1 MHNRR
6 MSVTL
11 LKQCQQISLNYHQS
25 MHNRGTSVTL
35 LKQCQQISLKSSS
48 IQSDLRDDLG
58 KASKKEIFIS
68 QGSDPPKKYTRP
80 FFQDY
85 LKKMLGLINSLPIT
99 LEKHVS
105 IITLRNVRPRQ
116 TNLSIYRVKK
126 GGYFIPTPIDNVNL
140 CPKS

>member
-1 MHNRR
+1 MIKERLQKKR
-6 MSVTL
+6 FL
-11 LKQCQQISLNYHQS
+11 SL
-25 MHNRGTSVTL
+25 RGLT
-35 LKQCQQISLKSSS
+35 
-48 IQSDLRDDLG
+48 
-58 KASKKEIFIS
+58 
-68 QGSDPPKKYTRP
+68 PPKKYTRP